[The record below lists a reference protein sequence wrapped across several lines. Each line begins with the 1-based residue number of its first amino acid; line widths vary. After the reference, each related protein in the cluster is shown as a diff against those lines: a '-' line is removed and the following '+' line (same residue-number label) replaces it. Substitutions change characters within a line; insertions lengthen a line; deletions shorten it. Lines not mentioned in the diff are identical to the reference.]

1 MTPSDSN
8 SWPRASHLSVS
19 KNKNEFSAKKPFFI
33 EKEKLRFI
41 DVFQLLTG
49 EEFKARGICIDRN
62 FFMARE

>member
-1 MTPSDSN
+1 VNQTHG
-8 SWPRASHLSVS
+8 RARLICLYRKIKMSFRL
-19 KNKNEFSAKKPFFI
+19 KKTFFI